1 MMEMFGNFSSA
12 LFWFLV
18 LLTPLVFV
26 HELGHFLV
34 ARWNG
39 VRVDVFSIGF
49 GPELFG
55 WNDKTG
61 TRWKICAVPLGGYIK
76 MFGEHVLEGES
87 EGDAPPREMTEE
99 EKKVSFDQKRLSQRA
114 WIVFAGPAANYIF
127 AIIVMAC
134 SFVFLGQ
141 SYTPPEIGTVAIDS
155 AAAEAGLRPGD
166 RIVSIDGDAIG
177 RYEEIAIK
185 VAMRPG
191 EILVMEVDREG
202 SIMTLPVTVGSIE
215 AIMIDKTVQKIGD
228 LGIRYPFP
236 AVISEVIEGSA
247 AEQSGMLAGDVIVE
261 VEGTPIEHFQD
272 LQEIIAKAPGELF
285 SIVLLRDGSPMTVSV
300 TLGKTEVELRDGGTR
315 IIGMLGVRPA
325 LVTKVVK
332 LGPVTAV
339 GSATKW
345 AYDLTTGSLMAI
357 GQMVMRERDS
367 SQMTGPIRIA
377 QISSVAAELGLG
389 RFLEIMAM
397 ISVSLGLINLF
408 PVPVLDGG
416 HLLFYII
423 EAVRGRPIGERAQEY
438 SFRIGLALVL
448 SLMIFVTVNDL
459 RHLFS

>member
-1 MMEMFGNFSSA
+1 MFANFGVA

-61 TRWKICAVPLGGYIK
+61 TRWKVSAVPLGGYIK
-76 MFGEHVLEGES
+76 MFGEHVLEGAGED
-87 EGDAPPREMTEE
+87 EEPREMTEE

-127 AIIVMAC
+127 AIIVMAG
-134 SFVFLGQ
+134 SFIFLGQ
-141 SYTPPEIGTVAIDS
+141 SYTPPEIGTVAADS

-166 RIVSIDGDAIG
+166 LIISIDGDKIG
-177 RYEEIAIK
+177 RYEEIASK

-191 EILVMEVDREG
+191 ENMVLEIDRAG
-202 SIMTLPVTVGSIE
+202 SVMTLPVTVGFIE
-215 AIMIDKTVQKIGD
+215 AKMIDKTVQKVGD

-236 AVISEVIEGSA
+236 ALIREVIKDSA
-247 AEQSGMLAGDVIVE
+247 AEQSGMLAGDVIIE
-261 VEGTPIEHFQD
+261 AEGTPIEHFGD
-272 LQEIIAKAPGELF
+272 LQKIVANAPGELF
-285 SIVLLRDGSPMTVSV
+285 SFVLLRDGLHMTVSA
-300 TLGKTEVELRDGGTR
+300 TLGETEVKLRDGGTM
-315 IIGMLGVRPA
+315 IIGMLGVRPDP
-325 LVTKVVK
+325 VTEVIY
-332 LGPVTAV
+332 LGPTEAV
-339 GSATKW
+339 GSAAKW
-345 AYDLTTGSLMAI
+345 AYELTTGSLMAI
-357 GQMVMRERDS
+357 GQMVVGKRDS
-367 SQMTGPIRIA
+367 SQMGGPIMMA
-377 QISSVAAELGLG
+377 QVSSEAAKLGLDW
-389 RFLEIMAM
+389 FIKFMAM

-408 PVPVLDGG
+408 PIPVLDGG
-416 HLLFYII
+416 HLLFYGI

-459 RHLFS
+459 LYRVL

>member
-1 MMEMFGNFSSA
+1 MEMFENFSMA

-49 GPELFG
+49 GPQLFG

-61 TRWKICAVPLGGYIK
+61 TRWKVCAVPLGGYIK
-76 MFGEHVLEGES
+76 MFGEHVLEGAGED
-87 EGDAPPREMTEE
+87 GGPREMTEE

-127 AIIVMAC
+127 AIVVMAC

-141 SYTPPEIGTVAIDS
+141 TYTPPEIGTVAKDS

-166 RIVSIDGDAIG
+166 RILSIDGDGIR
-177 RYEEIAIK
+177 RYEEIAST
-185 VAMRPG
+185 VAMRPNETMVL
-191 EILVMEVDREG
+191 EIDRAG
-202 SIMTLPVTVGSIE
+202 SIMTLPVTVGFIE
-215 AIMIDKTVQKIGD
+215 AIMIDKTVQKVGD

-236 AVISEVIEGSA
+236 ALISEVIEGSA
-247 AEQSGMLAGDVIVE
+247 AEQSGMLAGDLIVE
-261 VEGTPIEHFQD
+261 VEGTAIEHFQD
-272 LQEIIAKAPGELF
+272 LQKIIAAAPGKLF
-285 SIVLLRDGSPMTVSV
+285 SFVLLRDERRIVVSA
-300 TLGKTEVELRDGGTR
+300 TLGETEVKLQDGGTR
-315 IIGMLGVRPA
+315 IIGMLGVRPDP
-325 LVTKVVK
+325 VTEVIK
-332 LGPVTAV
+332 LGPVEAV
-339 GSATKW
+339 GYAAEW

-357 GQMVMRERDS
+357 GQMVTGKRDS
-367 SQMTGPIRIA
+367 SQMGGPIMIA
-377 QISSVAAELGLG
+377 QVSSEAAKLGLG
-389 RFLEIMAM
+389 WFIQFMAM

-408 PVPVLDGG
+408 PVPILDGG
-416 HLLFYII
+416 HLMFYGI
-423 EAVRGRPIGERAQEY
+423 EALRGRPIGERAQEY

-459 RHLFS
+459 LHRVL